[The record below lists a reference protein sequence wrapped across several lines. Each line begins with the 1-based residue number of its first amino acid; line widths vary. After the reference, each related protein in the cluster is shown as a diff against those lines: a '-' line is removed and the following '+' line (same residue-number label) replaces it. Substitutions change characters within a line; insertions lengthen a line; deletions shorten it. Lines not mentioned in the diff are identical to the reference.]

1 MWPLGAW
8 HTVPGG
14 PRQKETQM
22 GGETL
27 GIRTSVPSNLQTV
40 FQPGSEL
47 SLALQNTA
55 KCCEKKKD
63 VGVRQNGFDP

>member
-1 MWPLGAW
+1 
-8 HTVPGG
+8 
-14 PRQKETQM
+14 M

-27 GIRTSVPSNLQTV
+27 GIRTSVPSNPQTV